1 MLGPMAP
8 VVLNNTVLRDGHQS
22 LAATRM
28 TTAQMLPAAGPL
40 DALGFGALET
50 WGGATIDAALRFLHE
65 HPFERLTRLK
75 AAAPRTPQMMLLR
88 GQNLVQYTSFPDDV
102 VEAFVACTARR
113 GLDVFRVFDALN
125 DTRNLRTA
133 IRAVKSAGRHAQG
146 VICYT
151 TSPVH
156 TLASLV
162 AVADELV
169 GLGVDSLC
177 LKDMAGLLTPHAAHE
192 LVRALRRRHA
202 CPLVVHSHDTA
213 GLAVASY
220 LAAID
225 AGADAIETSI
235 APFANGTGQPDTVRM
250 LAALAGHP
258 RAPSLDAALLLTLR
272 RHFEQVASEL
282 AAFMSPANERVDC
295 DALTF
300 QVPGGMLSNFRTQ
313 LAEQHLG
320 HRFHEV
326 MLEVPVVR
334 AALGWIPLVT
344 PTSQIVGTQ
353 AVLNVKFG
361 RWRNLAPAT
370 VEVALGRYGRPP
382 GPVDPDLLALA
393 RRQADREPL
402 AGRPADELAPRM
414 PALRAELAEE
424 QQPHALVGA
433 VEALREFLGG
443 EVERLPGGEHGA
455 CRVDQLA
462 ALGRSDALEAAGA
475 RELRGMIGGET
486 RERRAVD
493 LDAGPSVVMH
503 PVRAQPCAAP
513 ALQRLRRN
521 ADLARQLVGRERA
534 ALALAGHHR
543 QPRRQVEHE
552 RDEVGAQRASA
563 HDLARGRG
571 DLEPDDA
578 RERIAERVLG
588 TRVDRRDQRLG
599 GEHLP
604 ARGVVRRV
612 DRLRRQRLDGREAV
626 ARAAWHVGQSVREP
640 ADARAVYGLV
650 RSLPPVIVARCR
662 DRGQFVRTLWSRGR
676 GEPRSDAS
684 KSLFADA
691 GERLPHPWVFAAG
704 AQPAAELSRVGSQV
718 ASDGP
723 RTRPSASVESTF
735 AVIEVVRAMRG
746 LSRVSSS

>member
-1 MLGPMAP
+1 MAP
-8 VVLNNTVLRDGHQS
+8 VSLNNTVLRDGHQS

-65 HPFERLTRLK
+65 HPFERLSRLK

-102 VEAFVACTARR
+102 VEAFVACAARR

-133 IRAVKSAGRHAQG
+133 IRAVKAAGRHAQG
-146 VICYT
+146 VVCYT

-156 TLASLV
+156 TPARLV
-162 AVADELV
+162 EVADELV

-177 LKDMAGLLTPHAAHE
+177 LKDMAGLLTPHTAHE

-258 RAPSLDAALLLTLR
+258 RAPSLDPALLLTLR
-272 RHFEQVASEL
+272 RHFEQVAAEL
-282 AAFMSPANERVDC
+282 AAFMSPANDRVDC

-370 VEVALGRYGRPP
+370 VDLALGRYGRPP
-382 GPVDPDLLALA
+382 GPVDPELLALA
-393 RRQADREPL
+393 RRQAGREPL
-402 AGRPADELAPRM
+402 ACRPADELAPRM
-414 PALRAELAEE
+414 PALRAELAAKGFDPSDE
-424 QQPHALVGA
+424 LA
-433 VEALREFLGG
+433 VLWAMFPRETEAL
-443 EVERLPGGEHGA
+443 
-455 CRVDQLA
+455 
-462 ALGRSDALEAAGA
+462 
-475 RELRGMIGGET
+475 LRPVAT
-486 RERRAVD
+486 PP
-493 LDAGPSVVMH
+493 PST
-503 PVRAQPCAAP
+503 PAP
-513 ALQRLRRN
+513 
-521 ADLARQLVGRERA
+521 
-534 ALALAGHHR
+534 
-543 QPRRQVEHE
+543 
-552 RDEVGAQRASA
+552 
-563 HDLARGRG
+563 
-571 DLEPDDA
+571 
-578 RERIAERVLG
+578 
-588 TRVDRRDQRLG
+588 
-599 GEHLP
+599 
-604 ARGVVRRV
+604 
-612 DRLRRQRLDGREAV
+612 
-626 ARAAWHVGQSVREP
+626 
-640 ADARAVYGLV
+640 
-650 RSLPPVIVARCR
+650 
-662 DRGQFVRTLWSRGR
+662 
-676 GEPRSDAS
+676 
-684 KSLFADA
+684 
-691 GERLPHPWVFAAG
+691 
-704 AQPAAELSRVGSQV
+704 
-718 ASDGP
+718 
-723 RTRPSASVESTF
+723 
-735 AVIEVVRAMRG
+735 VVRAAPPPSAAATPAPVPPAVRH
-746 LSRVSSS
+746 LRVTVAGRVYDVQVEPAGEAAVTSSAFAPAAAAPVPRASLAPAPTRHGEPVPSPLAGRLISIDVAVGAAVTEGTQLATIEALKMNTFLFSPRAGRVAELCARPGEDVEEGAVLLILE